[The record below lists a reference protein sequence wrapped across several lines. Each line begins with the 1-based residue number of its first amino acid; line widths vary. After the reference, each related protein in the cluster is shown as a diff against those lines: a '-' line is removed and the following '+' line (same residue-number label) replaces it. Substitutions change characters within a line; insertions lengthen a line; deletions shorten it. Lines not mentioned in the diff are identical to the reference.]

1 MNLIELHDFPF
12 LQVFL
17 NIVRKKIVKINEEMI
32 DDEELINFY
41 KFEGLLSLLETI
53 YQMIMSAEEE

>member
-1 MNLIELHDFPF
+1 
-12 LQVFL
+12 
-17 NIVRKKIVKINEEMI
+17 MI
-32 DDEELINFY
+32 DDEELMNFY